1 MVACCTR
8 EYNVLKAEEFERIYR
23 VEEDHWW
30 YRALHALLLDFVK
43 RHAPDTPLRI
53 LDIGCGTGAVMDRLA
68 GRGTT
73 FGIDPEPEAVVCCR
87 RRGLPKMARASADA
101 LPFPDECFDAGVMLD
116 VLTQSALYDKTAP
129 LREARRVLKSGGL
142 LFLNVPAYQCL
153 YSSHDRAIQ
162 ADRRLN
168 RGEVVRLLHDAG
180 FQVRRVTYWNTVLF
194 PAMAAL
200 RLWRKRQPYRGSD
213 LQDVP
218 PAIVNKLLTG
228 LLTAERRVLRTVSL
242 PFGLSVFAVA
252 IRR

>member
-1 MVACCTR
+1 
-8 EYNVLKAEEFERIYR
+8 LKAEEFKLIYR
-23 VEEDHWW
+23 VEDAHWW

-43 RHAPDTPLRI
+43 RDAPDPLLRI
-53 LDIGCGTGAVMDRLA
+53 LDIGCGTGAVMDRLD

-73 FGIDPEPEAVVCCR
+73 FGIDPAPEAVACCLQ
-87 RRGLPKMARASADA
+87 RGIRKLARASAA
-101 LPFPDECFDAGVMLD
+101 GLPFPDTYFDAAVMLD
-116 VLTQSALYDKTAP
+116 VLTQSALCDKTAP
-129 LREARRVLKSGGL
+129 LREARRVLKTGGL

-162 ADRRLN
+162 ADRRMN

-194 PAMAAL
+194 PAMAAVRL
-200 RLWRKRQPYRGSD
+200 RRKRQPYRGSD

-218 PAIVNKLLTG
+218 YAIVNKLLTG
-228 LLTAERRVLRTVSL
+228 LLTAERRILRTVSL

-252 IRR
+252 VRR